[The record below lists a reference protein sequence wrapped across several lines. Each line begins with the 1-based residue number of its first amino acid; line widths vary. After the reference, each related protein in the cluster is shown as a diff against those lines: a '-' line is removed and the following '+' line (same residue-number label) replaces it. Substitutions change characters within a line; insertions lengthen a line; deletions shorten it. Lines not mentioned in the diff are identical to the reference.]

1 MEKKHKYTYETPAT
15 VVVEVRSESILCLS
29 VTQAQ
34 TLFLG
39 ALEPASNGIDDYN
52 PVNAEVW

>member
-29 VTQAQ
+29 VTQTQ

-39 ALEPASNGIDDYN
+39 VLDPASNGIDDYN

>member
-29 VTQAQ
+29 LQHSQ

-39 ALEPASNGIDDYN
+39 ALEPASNGIDDYD
-52 PVNAEVW
+52 PVAAEVW

>member
-39 ALEPASNGIDDYN
+39 VLEPASNGIDDYD
-52 PVNAEVW
+52 PVGAEVW

>member
-29 VTQAQ
+29 GTQSQ
-34 TLFLG
+34 TFFLG
-39 ALEPASNGIDDYN
+39 LMTPQTQDGINDYTKITD
-52 PVNAEVW
+52 EW